1 MPKTNDASRLRVGYL
16 VNQYPKISHTFI
28 RTEIE
33 GHERLGT
40 EVHRFS
46 VRPSPDTLLDAD
58 DLAEQGKTRILLH
71 DRWGLLIGVVEALMR
86 PAAFL
91 RSLALAIRTGIRSDR
106 GLLRHFMYFAE
117 ACLLKRWTAR
127 AGVQHLHV
135 HFGTNSAAVA
145 MLCGQLG
152 GPGYSFTAHGPE
164 EFDKADLIGLPT
176 KIHYAE
182 FVVGVSH
189 FGRAQLWR
197 HTAASQWDKIHIVRC
212 GVDRRFLEHAPEAL
226 PDVPRLV
233 SVGRLS
239 EQKGQLVLV
248 RAAAELKARVSN
260 FEIVLIGDGEL
271 RSLLED
277 SIENLGLSEHI
288 RITGWQSPDEVCR
301 HILNSRAM
309 VLPSFAEGLPVVI
322 MEALALR
329 RPVISTYVA
338 GIPELVIPD
347 ETGWLVPAG
356 STDHLVAA
364 MEEALTTPVQRLAA
378 MGEAGHERV
387 SQQHDARKNS
397 AELNRLIV
405 DVVAH
410 AHR

>member
-1 MPKTNDASRLRVGYL
+1 MPNTNDASRLRVGYL

-40 EVHRFS
+40 TVHRFS
-46 VRPSPDTLLDAD
+46 VRPSPDALLDAD

-71 DRWGLLIGVVEALMR
+71 DRWGLLTSVVAALMH
-86 PAAFL
+86 PAAFS
-91 RSLALAIRTGIRSDR
+91 RSLALAVRVGFGSDR

-117 ACLLKRWTAR
+117 ACLLKRWTAS
-127 AGVQHLHV
+127 ADVQHLHV

-145 MLCGQLG
+145 MLCGELG

-164 EFDKADLIGLPT
+164 EFDKPDLIGLAT
-176 KIHYAE
+176 KIRNAR

-197 HTAASQWDKIHIVRC
+197 HTDASQWDKIHIVRC
-212 GVDRRFLEHAPEAL
+212 GVDRRFLEPAPDAL

-248 RAAAELKARVSN
+248 RAAAALKARLSH

-271 RSLLED
+271 RSLLEA
-277 SIENLGLSEHI
+277 SIEDLGLSAHV

-301 HILNSRAM
+301 HILDSRAM

-364 MEEALTTPVQRLAA
+364 MEEALTAPVQRLAA
-378 MGEAGHERV
+378 MGDAGHERV
-387 SQQHDARKNS
+387 SLQHDARKN
-397 AELNRLIV
+397 AAQLNRLIA

-410 AHR
+410 ARR